1 MQSLISA
8 GLLPAG
14 TLVPT
19 EEESSTTQP
28 FSFYTNSRCTLS
40 GTGYSAVHRDPG
52 STSDPLGARFN
63 PPFTC
68 IPTQRCK
75 W

>member
-28 FSFYTNSRCTLS
+28 FSFYQLALHSVSVQRSTQGS
-40 GTGYSAVHRDPG
+40 GI
-52 STSDPLGARFN
+52 N
-63 PPFTC
+63 
-68 IPTQRCK
+68 Q
-75 W
+75 

>member
-1 MQSLISA
+1 MKRLIMQSLISA

-28 FSFYTNSRCTLS
+28 FSFYQLALHSVRDRVQRSTQGS
-40 GTGYSAVHRDPG
+40 GI
-52 STSDPLGARFN
+52 N
-63 PPFTC
+63 
-68 IPTQRCK
+68 Q
-75 W
+75 